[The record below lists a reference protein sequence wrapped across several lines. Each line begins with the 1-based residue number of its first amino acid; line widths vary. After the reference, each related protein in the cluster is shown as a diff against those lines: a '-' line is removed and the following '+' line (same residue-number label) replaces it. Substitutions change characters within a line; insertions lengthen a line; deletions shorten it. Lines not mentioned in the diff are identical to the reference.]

1 MRRYL
6 LDSSVLAG
14 FLNGRPSAVRL
25 VSPWIASQEAATSV
39 VVYGEVVEYIKGLPN
54 FPQRHAMLLDI
65 LGAVHVFHATIS
77 IFDRYAD
84 IRRMLRPPHGPGLV
98 GDMDTLIAATA
109 LHRDLTLVTTDSD
122 FERIPDL
129 RTMIV
134 AVPRRT

>member
-6 LDSSVLAG
+6 LDSAVLAG
-14 FLNGRPSAVRL
+14 YLNGRPSAVRL
-25 VSPWIASQEAATSV
+25 VSPWIASHEVATSV

-54 FPQRHAMLLDI
+54 FPQRHTTLLEI
-65 LGAVHVFHATIS
+65 LGAIHVFHATIS

-84 IRRMLRPPHGPGLV
+84 IRRSLRPPHGPGLI

-122 FERIPDL
+122 FERVPEL

-134 AVPRRT
+134 TLPRRT

>member
-14 FLNGRPSAVRL
+14 YLNGRPSAVQL

-54 FPQRHAMLLDI
+54 FPQRHATLLEI

-77 IFDRYAD
+77 IFDRYAE
-84 IRRMLRPPHGPGLV
+84 IRRALRPPHGPGLI

-109 LHRDLTLVTTDSD
+109 VHRNLTLVTTDSD
-122 FERIPDL
+122 FERVPDL
-129 RTMIV
+129 QTMVV
-134 AVPRRT
+134 ALRR